1 MRLHDRRRRLGS
13 CMFEKQLLKCGSLI
27 TSKDCHTSF
36 VVNSSRNTSVGTSP
50 LHRLTA
56 SFPGN
61 DGDDYLVLGLRGGR
75 AVHRFNL
82 GSGVAT
88 LVSDRLDPRVSIHS
102 VAFGRSGKTGWLK
115 VMRLLVWTRWS
126 VVFDPRREKTTF
138 LNCSFQT
145 LARTNRVKSL
155 LFLGTGF

>member
-1 MRLHDRRRRLGS
+1 M
-13 CMFEKQLLKCGSLI
+13 
-27 TSKDCHTSF
+27 SF
-36 VVNSSRNTSVGTSP
+36 VINSSWNTFVSMSP
-50 LHRLTA
+50 LHRLTFFSHA
-56 SFPGN
+56 VFPGN

-88 LVSDRLDPRVSIHS
+88 IVSDRLDPRVSIHN

-115 VMRLLVWTRWS
+115 VMRLLVCVRASCLT
-126 VVFDPRREKTTF
+126 PAGKKTTF

-145 LARTNRVKSL
+145 LARTKRVKSL
-155 LFLGTGF
+155 LFLGTGFWQSFKSKEQQKGEKRSV